1 MMRKNNSPDLS
12 LFLLIARIGKT
23 RGLKGEF
30 FLRSFAENPDS
41 LNSFTKFYTLAS
53 NLMEEVN
60 FEYIKTANSNI
71 VAKIKAIDD
80 IDSIKIFGQRD
91 VYVLRSELPELE
103 DNEAYW
109 FELVGMNVINL
120 DDEILGVVD
129 TVNNYGASDI
139 LEIDSQLNKKE
150 KILIPFIR
158 NKFVISIDKS
168 KNVIL
173 VDWEEGY

>member
-1 MMRKNNSPDLS
+1 
-12 LFLLIARIGKT
+12 
-23 RGLKGEF
+23 
-30 FLRSFAENPDS
+30 
-41 LNSFTKFYTLAS
+41 
-53 NLMEEVN
+53 MEEVN

-80 IDSIKIFGQRD
+80 IDSTKIFGQRD

-129 TVNNYGASDI
+129 TVANYGASDI
-139 LEIDSQLNKKE
+139 LEINSQLTKNE

>member
-1 MMRKNNSPDLS
+1 
-12 LFLLIARIGKT
+12 
-23 RGLKGEF
+23 
-30 FLRSFAENPDS
+30 
-41 LNSFTKFYTLAS
+41 
-53 NLMEEVN
+53 MEEVN

-80 IDSIKIFGQRD
+80 IDSTKIFGQRD

-103 DNEAYW
+103 ENEAYW

-129 TVNNYGASDI
+129 TVANYGASDI
-139 LEIDSQLNKKE
+139 LEINSQLTKNE

>member
-1 MMRKNNSPDLS
+1 
-12 LFLLIARIGKT
+12 
-23 RGLKGEF
+23 
-30 FLRSFAENPDS
+30 
-41 LNSFTKFYTLAS
+41 
-53 NLMEEVN
+53 MEEVD

-80 IDSIKIFGQRD
+80 IDSTKIFGQRD

-103 DNEAYW
+103 ENEAYW

-129 TVNNYGASDI
+129 TVANYGASDI
-139 LEIDSQLNKKE
+139 LEINSQLTKNE

>member
-1 MMRKNNSPDLS
+1 MNTFAFLVSR
-12 LFLLIARIGKT
+12 FLLRDWVKKT
-23 RGLKGEF
+23 F
-30 FLRSFAENPDS
+30 
-41 LNSFTKFYTLAS
+41 S
-53 NLMEEVN
+53 N
-60 FEYIKTANSNI
+60 
-71 VAKIKAIDD
+71 KIKAIDD
-80 IDSIKIFGQRD
+80 IDSTKIFGQRD

-103 DNEAYW
+103 ENEAYW

-129 TVNNYGASDI
+129 TVANYGASDI
-139 LEIDSQLNKKE
+139 LEINSQLTKNE

>member
-1 MMRKNNSPDLS
+1 VD
-12 LFLLIARIGKT
+12 
-23 RGLKGEF
+23 
-30 FLRSFAENPDS
+30 
-41 LNSFTKFYTLAS
+41 
-53 NLMEEVN
+53 

-80 IDSIKIFGQRD
+80 IDSTKIFGQRD

-103 DNEAYW
+103 ENEAYW

-129 TVNNYGASDI
+129 TVANYGASDI
-139 LEIDSQLNKKE
+139 LEINSQLTKNE

>member
-1 MMRKNNSPDLS
+1 
-12 LFLLIARIGKT
+12 
-23 RGLKGEF
+23 
-30 FLRSFAENPDS
+30 
-41 LNSFTKFYTLAS
+41 
-53 NLMEEVN
+53 MEEVN

-80 IDSIKIFGQRD
+80 IDSTKIFGQRD

-129 TVNNYGASDI
+129 TVI
-139 LEIDSQLNKKE
+139 IIE
-150 KILIPFIR
+150 P
-158 NKFVISIDKS
+158 VIS
-168 KNVIL
+168 
-173 VDWEEGY
+173 